1 MNNKNTIII
10 IGLIVLVFLG
20 FLFVENN
27 QRAQI
32 QENVVVDTNDVITED
47 VKDWTES
54 DIKKYIEENLNDF
67 NPVEGVLGGTMY
79 VLDINLLDNNTFEV
93 YQEDGHIENFFSG
106 EYTIEEDGLNIFN
119 IQNLGS
125 DYYEQFIANS

>member
-54 DIKKYIEENLNDF
+54 DIKKY
-67 NPVEGVLGGTMY
+67 
-79 VLDINLLDNNTFEV
+79 
-93 YQEDGHIENFFSG
+93 
-106 EYTIEEDGLNIFN
+106 
-119 IQNLGS
+119 
-125 DYYEQFIANS
+125 